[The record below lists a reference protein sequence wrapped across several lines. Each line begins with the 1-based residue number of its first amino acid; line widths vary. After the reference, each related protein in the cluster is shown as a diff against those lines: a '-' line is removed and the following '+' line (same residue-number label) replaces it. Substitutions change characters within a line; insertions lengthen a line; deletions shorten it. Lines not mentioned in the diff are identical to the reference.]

1 MSGTV
6 RQKIAVQKLSENIRN
21 SGGKK
26 SVSVG
31 KVLREAGYSKQ
42 TSLKPKLVTETKG
55 FKDELS
61 RIMPDESII
70 KRHGELIN
78 AVKLNKMEFDSSV
91 SDLEIKKII
100 EWPTGFKVRSIVRKK
115 NCEIVT
121 CYYWSPDYMTR
132 LVAINMGYK
141 IKNLY
146 QPKDQSSETT
156 PIVYQMVSYEKS
168 AVDSILK

>member
-1 MSGTV
+1 MPATV
-6 RQKIAVQKLSENIRN
+6 RQKIAVKKLSENIRN

-26 SVSVG
+26 SVSMG

-61 RIMPDESII
+61 NLMPDETII

-78 AVKLNKMEFDSSV
+78 AVKLNKMVFDNSV
-91 SDLEIKKII
+91 TDLEIKKIV
-100 EWPTGFKVRSIVRKK
+100 EWSAGFKVMKVVRKK
-115 NCEIVT
+115 GSKQSVCF
-121 CYYWSPDYMTR
+121 YWSPDYMTR

-146 QPKDQSSETT
+146 QPKDEMMSNPPFVWQ
-156 PIVYQMVSYEKS
+156 VVSYDK
-168 AVDSILK
+168 INCNK

>member
-1 MSGTV
+1 MASV
-6 RQKIAVQKLSENIRN
+6 RAKMAVQKLSENIRN

-26 SVSVG
+26 SVSMG

-55 FKDELS
+55 FKEELTNL
-61 RIMPDESII
+61 MPDETIV
-70 KRHGELIN
+70 KRHGELVN
-78 AVKLNKMEFDSSV
+78 AVKLNKMTFDSSL

-100 EWPTGFKVRSIVRKK
+100 EWSAGFKVMKVVRKK
-115 NCEIVT
+115 GSKQSVCF
-121 CYYWSPDYMTR
+121 YWSPDYMTR

-146 QPKDQSSETT
+146 RKDEQTGDA
-156 PIVYQMVSYEKS
+156 PFVWQVVSYDNVNCNK
-168 AVDSILK
+168 

>member
-1 MSGTV
+1 MASV
-6 RQKIAVQKLSENIRN
+6 RAKIAVQKLSENIRN

-26 SVSVG
+26 SISMG

-61 RIMPDESII
+61 NLMPDKTII
-70 KRHGELIN
+70 EKHGELIN
-78 AVKLNKMEFDSSV
+78 AVKLNKMVFDSSV
-91 SDLEIKKII
+91 SDLDIKKIV
-100 EWPTGFKVRSIVRKK
+100 EWSAGFKVMKVVRKK
-115 NCEIVT
+115 GSKQVVCF
-121 CYYWSPDYMTR
+121 YWSPDYMTR

-146 QPKDQSSETT
+146 QPKEELTGDT
-156 PIVYQMVSYEKS
+156 PFVWQVVSYDK
-168 AVDSILK
+168 VNCNK

>member
-1 MSGTV
+1 MSSL
-6 RQKIAVQKLSENIRN
+6 RQRNAVQKLSENIRN

-26 SVSVG
+26 SISMG

-55 FKDELS
+55 FKEELTNL
-61 RIMPDESII
+61 MPDETII
-70 KRHGELIN
+70 KRHGELVN
-78 AVKLNKMEFDSSV
+78 AIKLNQIVFDNSV

-100 EWPTGFKVRSIVRKK
+100 EWSAGFKLMKVVRKK
-115 NCEIVT
+115 RSKQVVCF
-121 CYYWSPDYMTR
+121 YWSPDYMTR

-146 QPKDQSSETT
+146 KSKEQQTAET
-156 PIVYQMVSYEKS
+156 PLVVQVVSYDNVNRDK
-168 AVDSILK
+168 